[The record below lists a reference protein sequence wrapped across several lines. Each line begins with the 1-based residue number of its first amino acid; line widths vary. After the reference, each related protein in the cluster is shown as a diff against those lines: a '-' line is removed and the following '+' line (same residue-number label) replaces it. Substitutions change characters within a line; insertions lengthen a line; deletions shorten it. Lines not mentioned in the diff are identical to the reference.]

1 MPDLLDV
8 TVVVA
13 TADHRDR
20 MRRSLSH
27 LVGLPGRPP
36 VVVVDNGSR
45 DGSPEMVEAEF
56 GHHRQLELVRLPV
69 DRGALARNEG
79 VRRARTRYVAFSD
92 DDSWWAPQ
100 ALPRAVAAFEAHPAL
115 GLVAARATLVPSG
128 ETDRASLAMA
138 AAPLGHDPAL
148 PGPPVLGFTARAG
161 VLRAAAFE
169 QVGGFDEL
177 LGSGGGEELLSLDLA
192 AAGWQQCYL
201 EDVEAPHAPHG
212 PSGPPDPARRAVRE
226 RERVLV
232 CWLRRPLPSALRAT
246 AALLARATRDGHLA
260 QEVVALARCLPPAL
274 RRRRPVA
281 PALEHSWRTAHA
293 PQPRTPRPPAAPQ
306 GPHRR
311 RPGTA

>member
-20 MRRSLSH
+20 LRHSLSH
-27 LVGLPGRPP
+27 LVDLPGRPP
-36 VVVVDNGSR
+36 VVVVDNGSC

-56 GHHRQLELVRLPV
+56 GHHRQLELVRLPE

-177 LGSGGGEELLSLDLA
+177 VGSGGEDLLSLDLA
-192 AAGWQQCYL
+192 TAGWQQCYL
-201 EDVEAPHAPHG
+201 EDVEAPHG
-212 PSGPPDPARRAVRE
+212 PPGPPDPARRAVRE
-226 RERVLV
+226 RDALLV

-246 AALLARATRDGHLA
+246 AALVARAARDGHLGR
-260 QEVVALARCLPPAL
+260 EVVVLARCLPPAL
-274 RRRRPVA
+274 LRRRPIA
-281 PALEHSWRTAHA
+281 RALERSWRTAHA
-293 PQPRTPRPPAAPQ
+293 PRPLRHPAPPR
-306 GPHRR
+306 GLHRR

>member
-13 TADHRDR
+13 TADRRDLL
-20 MRRSLSH
+20 RRSLSH
-27 LVGLPGRPP
+27 LVVLPGRPP
-36 VVVVDNGSR
+36 VVVVDNGSG

-92 DDSWWAPQ
+92 DGSWWAPQ
-100 ALPRAVAAFEAHPAL
+100 ALARAVAAFEAHPAL
-115 GLVAARATLVPSG
+115 GLVAARATLAPTG
-128 ETDRASLAMA
+128 ETDRASLRMA
-138 AAPLGHDPAL
+138 AAPLGHDPGL

-177 LGSGGGEELLSLDLA
+177 VRCGGGEDLLSLDLA

-201 EDVEAPHAPHG
+201 ADVEAPHG

-232 CWLRRPLPSALRAT
+232 CWMRRPLVSALRESAR
-246 AALLARATRDGHLA
+246 LLAGAAREGRLGR
-260 QEVVALARCLPPAL
+260 EVVALARCLPPAL

-281 PALEHSWRTAHA
+281 PALERAWRTAHE
-293 PQPRTPRPPAAPQ
+293 PR
-306 GPHRR
+306 GRR
-311 RPGTA
+311 RRGPGGA